1 MEVKDDFAGFEIDL
15 VFDSTTKTFDVNH
28 PPAESVG
35 LSLERLLAS
44 IENPEDY
51 YYWFD
56 LKNLDSLN
64 QNDAALRM
72 QNIVLKYNLPDKV
85 VVESPKI
92 DALKSFIELQ
102 FRTAFYLPD
111 LQNYSEVDMRKA
123 IDSLIPLINT
133 VRPSALSQQ
142 FDAYSLLTQQFPN
155 CDLLTWDLRF
165 DLENADDSQFINQLV
180 NQQDRLKLFL
190 VRKESDSY
198 R

>member
-1 MEVKDDFAGFEIDL
+1 MQEI
-15 VFDSTTKTFDVNH
+15 VS
-28 PPAESVG
+28 
-35 LSLERLLAS
+35 
-44 IENPEDY
+44 
-51 YYWFD
+51 
-56 LKNLDSLN
+56 
-64 QNDAALRM
+64 
-72 QNIVLKYNLPDKV
+72 KYNLNDKV
-85 VVESPKI
+85 VVESPNI
-92 DALKSFIELQ
+92 NELKSFVELN

-111 LQNYSEVDMRKA
+111 LQNYSENQMYSV

-180 NQQDRLKLFL
+180 TQQDRLKLFL